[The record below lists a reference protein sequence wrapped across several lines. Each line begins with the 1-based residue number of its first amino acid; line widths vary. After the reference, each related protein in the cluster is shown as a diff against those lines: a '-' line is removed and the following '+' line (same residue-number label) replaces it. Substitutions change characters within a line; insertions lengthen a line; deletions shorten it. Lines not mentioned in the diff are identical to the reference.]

1 MGQGHERWSG
11 AGIGVLQLFI
21 DTLGQA
27 VVPGARNEAFRVFV
41 NITGNVLKLP
51 VNNIDTDPLSLSPLS
66 GSNQGGQY

>member
-41 NITGNVLKLP
+41 NITEM
-51 VNNIDTDPLSLSPLS
+51 
-66 GSNQGGQY
+66 Y